1 MVENSLQI
9 IKVNAFIRGYHMNMT
24 RWEPTTRDVYKLM
37 REPSNIKD
45 SKTVAIV
52 RGKSGENETQQADDV
67 HPNNMTDRFEVIG
80 HVPALMATWLS
91 KFLKRP
97 TNCTKVIIKGKRVN
111 RGGGYGL
118 EVPCEDIFEGDSFSS
133 GWLQAKLITEV
144 FDVHCGGPSKA
155 Y

>member
-1 MVENSLQI
+1 MAENSLEI
-9 IKVNAFIRGYHMNMT
+9 IKVNSFIRGYHVYMT
-24 RWEPTTRDVYKLM
+24 RWEPTTGDVYKLM

-45 SKTVAIV
+45 SKAVAIV
-52 RGKSGENETQQADDV
+52 RGKSGKKETQQADDV

-80 HVPALMATWLS
+80 HVPALMATRLS

-97 TNCTKVIIKGKRVN
+97 TNCAKVIIKGKRVN
-111 RGGGYGL
+111 RGGYSL
-118 EVPCEDIFEGDSFSS
+118 EVPCEYIFEGDSFSC
-133 GWLQAKLITEV
+133 GWLQANLIKEE